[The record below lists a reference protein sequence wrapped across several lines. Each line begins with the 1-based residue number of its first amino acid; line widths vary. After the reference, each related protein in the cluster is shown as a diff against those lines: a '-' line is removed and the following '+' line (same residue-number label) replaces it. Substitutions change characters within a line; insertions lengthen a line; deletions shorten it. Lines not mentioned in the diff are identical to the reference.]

1 MVDETVAELSWDTL
15 FGIDGYNLYRGSSPD
30 ASDLACL
37 QSGIEQTSTQDDGAL
52 PHAGTSF
59 FHVVAASNC
68 AGESPLGKD
77 RTAAVPCP

>member
-1 MVDETVAELSWDTL
+1 MVDESVAELSWDML
-15 FGIDGYNLYRGSSPD
+15 FGIDGYDLYRGSSPD

-37 QSGIEQTSTQDDGAL
+37 ESGIEETSTQDDGAL
-52 PHAGTSF
+52 PAAGTSF
-59 FHVVAASNC
+59 FHVVAATNC